1 MNDIIFENLLRI
13 IGMGKQV
20 IIFAHKRAETYNTA
34 MEIIELIK
42 KRPGTLQE
50 FDCEDSW
57 KVKKQVG

>member
-1 MNDIIFENLLRI
+1 MMNDIIFENLLRI

-34 MEIIELIK
+34 MEIIEMIK

-50 FDCEDSW
+50 FEC
-57 KVKKQVG
+57 